1 MLGGLITVMKFI
13 TGLDITSFCLV
24 GVKTSLALTRGIGGY
39 DIIDTTGKGKYMKVP
54 RFDEARVLVIGDAM
68 LDRYW
73 HGDARRMSAEAPI
86 PVIEINEIEDRPG
99 AAANVALNITTLG
112 AQATL
117 IAVIGDDEAGSIL
130 KSKLGAAGITCQ
142 LIEIE
147 KFTTTTKLRIVSR
160 NQQLIRADFEDI
172 TDIDSARIIPRVIKS
187 LGDVDCVVLSDY
199 DKGVLSDVQPIIKA
213 AVAENRPVMVD
224 PKFKELK
231 VYQGATIIKPN
242 LGELEHAIGLWSSE
256 AEMVR
261 RCQQL
266 IADLGLEAMLVT
278 RSAEGMTL
286 IRKDSEEVHF
296 PARKRE
302 VFDVSGAGDTVI
314 STLAA
319 ALAAGETLLDA
330 AGLANIA
337 AGLVVGHFGITSIS
351 GPELRLEVANEQG
364 FDKGIMSAEQL
375 EIAAE
380 EARSRGQ
387 KMVFT
392 NGCFDILHAGHVD
405 YLIEAKAQGDLLIV
419 AVNGDNSV
427 RRLKGEGRPINPIER
442 RMIMLAGLEVVDW
455 VVAFEEDTPSSLLA
469 QLKPDVLVKGGDYS
483 VEQVVG
489 ADIVQA
495 YGGEVKVLK
504 LIEDCSTS
512 ALVQKIREL

>member
-1 MLGGLITVMKFI
+1 
-13 TGLDITSFCLV
+13 
-24 GVKTSLALTRGIGGY
+24 
-39 DIIDTTGKGKYMKVP
+39 
-54 RFDEARVLVIGDAM
+54 
-68 LDRYW
+68 
-73 HGDARRMSAEAPI
+73 
-86 PVIEINEIEDRPG
+86 
-99 AAANVALNITTLG
+99 
-112 AQATL
+112 
-117 IAVIGDDEAGSIL
+117 
-130 KSKLGAAGITCQ
+130 
-142 LIEIE
+142 
-147 KFTTTTKLRIVSR
+147 
-160 NQQLIRADFEDI
+160 
-172 TDIDSARIIPRVIKS
+172 
-187 LGDVDCVVLSDY
+187 
-199 DKGVLSDVQPIIKA
+199 
-213 AVAENRPVMVD
+213 
-224 PKFKELK
+224 
-231 VYQGATIIKPN
+231 
-242 LGELEHAIGLWSSE
+242 
-256 AEMVR
+256 
-261 RCQQL
+261 
-266 IADLGLEAMLVT
+266 MLVT

-351 GPELRLEVANEQG
+351 GPEIRLEVANELG

-387 KMVFT
+387 KIVFT

-442 RMIMLAGLEVVDW
+442 RMTMLAGLEVVDW